1 MKRLSESRSPL
12 VFALVAGLCG
22 LAFLGAGTDPAE
34 VENHAFALA
43 QKVLILDSHMD
54 VPYRLMTRMVDISQR
69 TFTTDFDYPRARE
82 GGLDVAFLA
91 VFTPQSMEASGGARA
106 HALRQIA
113 LVEGLVERW
122 PDAFALARSPW
133 EIRNTSQRGRILFP
147 IGMENGIPLEGDLR
161 NVRFFHERGIRYI
174 TLVHSK
180 DNSLADASFD
190 TTHTWGGLSPFGREV
205 IMEMNRVGIMVDV
218 SHMSDSAFYQTIR
231 ISGAP
236 VMASHS
242 ACRAFTPGFERNMS
256 DDMIRLLAAH
266 GGVIQINFGS
276 MFLVDSL
283 RGQMAKAGGAVREYL
298 RERNLHYLDEEA
310 MTYTR
315 NFRKQQGIP
324 YADVRDVAMHIDHV
338 VKLVG
343 SDHVGFGSDF
353 DGVGDDLPTG
363 LKDVSGYPNILRELL
378 LLGYSEGEI
387 EKICSGNFLRVW
399 DEVER
404 VARAIER
411 PDR

>member
-1 MKRLSESRSPL
+1 MNKE
-12 VFALVAGLCG
+12 FTFCALLIAVLFPGLCG
-22 LAFLGAGTDPAE
+22 LGFPGEGTDPAE
-34 VENHAFALA
+34 VESKASALA
-43 QKVLILDSHMD
+43 QRVLILDSHMD
-54 VPYRLMTRMVDISQR
+54 VPYRLMNRMVDISQR
-69 TFTTDFDYPRARE
+69 TFTTDFDYSRARE

-91 VFTPQSMEASGGARA
+91 VFTPQSMEASGGAKA
-106 HALRQIA
+106 HALTQIA
-113 LVEGLVERW
+113 LVHGLVDRW
-122 PDAFALARSPW
+122 PGAFALANSP
-133 EIRNTSQRGRILFP
+133 EDIRNKAQRGRILFP
-147 IGMENGIPLEGDLR
+147 MGMENGIPLEGDLR
-161 NVRFFHERGIRYI
+161 NVRFFYERGIRYI

-205 IMEMNRVGIMVDV
+205 IMEMNRVGMMVDV

-236 VMASHS
+236 VVASHS

-266 GGVIQINFGS
+266 GGVMQINFGS

-298 RERNLHYLDEEA
+298 REHNLHYLDEEA

-315 NFRKQQGIP
+315 NYRRQQGIP
-324 YADVRDVAMHIDHV
+324 YADVRDVAKHIDHV

-343 SDHVGFGSDF
+343 IDHVGFGSDF

-378 LLGYSEGEI
+378 LLGYTEGEI